1 VKRVGLVGARGH
13 TGAELVRLVEAHPEL
28 ELAFAG
34 SRAWAGNRIA
44 DVMDG
49 AASDVVF
56 EAIGAEDVAGR
67 AADTQ
72 ADAVVLALPNG
83 YAGPYAE
90 ALPRAT
96 VVVDLSADHR
106 FDDAWVYGL
115 VERHRKA
122 LRGATRIANPGCY
135 ATGAQLAIAP
145 LVEELTAPPRVF
157 GVSGFS
163 GAGTKPSPKNDPER
177 LRDNLIPY
185 APVGHTHEREIG
197 RHLHAVHFMPHVAP
211 HFRGI
216 SLTIDILRSGNGDA
230 ADLEARYRHHYDD
243 EPLVVVQTE
252 PPEVRNVQN
261 RHGVHIGGFATDG
274 PRAVIVATIDNL
286 LKGAATQAMQ
296 NLNLGL
302 ELSDPWLGIPVDH
315 A

>member
-1 VKRVGLVGARGH
+1 MKRIGLVGARGH
-13 TGAELVRLVEAHPEL
+13 TGAELVQLIEAHPQL

-34 SRAWAGNRIA
+34 SRAWAGKRL
-44 DVMDG
+44 DEVMEG
-49 AASDVVF
+49 TTSDVVF
-56 EAIGAEDVAGR
+56 EAIASEDVARR
-67 AADTQ
+67 AADTG

-83 YAGPYAE
+83 YAAPYAA
-90 ALPRAT
+90 ALPSAT

-106 FDDAWVYGL
+106 FDEGWTYGL
-115 VERHRKA
+115 VERNRSA
-122 LRGATRIANPGCY
+122 LKGATRIANPGCY

-145 LVEELTAPPRVF
+145 LVDELAAPPRIF

-185 APVGHTHEREIG
+185 APVGHTHEREIS
-197 RHLHAVHFMPHVAP
+197 RHLCPVHFMPHVAP

-216 SLTIDILRSGNGDA
+216 SLTIDLSCTGDVA
-230 ADLEARYRHHYDD
+230 ELERRYRAHYDG
-243 EPLVVVQTE
+243 EPLVVVHTE
-252 PPEVRNVQN
+252 APEVRDVQN
-261 RHGVHIGGFATDG
+261 RHGVHIGGFGTAG
-274 PRAVIVATIDNL
+274 SRAVIVATIDNL
-286 LKGAATQAMQ
+286 LKGAATQAVQ

-302 ELSDPWLGIPVDH
+302 GLPDPWQGIPVDL